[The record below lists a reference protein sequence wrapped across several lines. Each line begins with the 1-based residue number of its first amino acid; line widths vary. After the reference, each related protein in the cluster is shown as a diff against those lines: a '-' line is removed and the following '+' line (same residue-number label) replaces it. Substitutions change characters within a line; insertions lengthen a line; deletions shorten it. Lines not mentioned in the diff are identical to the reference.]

1 MQKAFLLMIAAGT
14 IIGLAWPSGPSTA
27 PAATAIGSA
36 AARGEDGEEEPRET
50 ILERSG
56 GGHFY
61 ADVEVNG
68 ELVRFLVDTGATGV
82 ALTERDAERVGLKF
96 DRGSYEQVGMG
107 ASGPVRGKF
116 VTLDKVS
123 LDGKAAHKIEGAIL
137 EGSETSLLGQNYL
150 GRFSI
155 EIRGNTMRIY

>member
-1 MQKAFLLMIAAGT
+1 MQKAFFLMIAVGT
-14 IIGLAWPSGPSTA
+14 IIGLSWPSGRSTA
-27 PAATAIGSA
+27 PAAPTASPVAEG
-36 AARGEDGEEEPRET
+36 GEPKET
-50 ILERSG
+50 VLERSG

-68 ELVRFLVDTGATGV
+68 ELVRFLVDTGASGV
-82 ALTERDAERVGLKF
+82 ALTEKDARRVGLAF
-96 DRGSYEQVGMG
+96 DSGEYEQVGMG
-107 ASGPVRGKF
+107 ASGAVRGKF

-123 LDGKAAHKIEGAIL
+123 LDGKAARQIEGAIL
-137 EGSETSLLGQNYL
+137 EGSEVSLLGQNYL

>member
-1 MQKAFLLMIAAGT
+1 MQKAFFLVVAAG
-14 IIGLAWPSGPSTA
+14 IVVGLAWPSGRSTA
-27 PAATAIGSA
+27 PTDPVVSTGAASSGAN
-36 AARGEDGEEEPRET
+36 ELRET
-50 ILERSG
+50 VLERSE

-68 ELVRFLVDTGATGV
+68 ALVHFLVDTGATSV
-82 ALTERDAERVGLKF
+82 ALTERDAERIGLDF
-96 DRGSYEQVGMG
+96 DSGRYEQVGMG

-123 LDGKAAHKIEGAIL
+123 LDGKSAHKVDGAIL
-137 EGSETSLLGQNYL
+137 EGSDMSLLGQNYL

-155 EIRGNTMRIY
+155 EIRGDTMRIY

>member
-1 MQKAFLLMIAAGT
+1 MRKAFLLVVAAGVAV
-14 IIGLAWPSGPSTA
+14 GLAWPSGRGPEPAAPAIST
-27 PAATAIGSA
+27 PAATEGN
-36 AARGEDGEEEPRET
+36 EDDPKET
-50 ILERSG
+50 VLERSG

-82 ALTERDAERVGLKF
+82 ALTEKDAERIGLTF
-96 DRGSYEQVGMG
+96 DRGAYEPVGMG
-107 ASGPVRGKF
+107 AGGPIRGKF

-123 LDGKAAHKIEGAIL
+123 LDGKAVHKVEGAIL
-137 EGSETSLLGQNYL
+137 EGSEVSLLGQNYL

-155 EIRGNTMRIY
+155 EMRGDTMRIY